1 MESFLNKEWKIYM
14 ETFGTCRCRL
24 AARNWGAPSSG
35 RRFHN
40 FPFGL
45 SSFTK
50 PEVAYEN
57 DVGNSFD
64 GTMADKWTLLLVT
77 F

>member
-1 MESFLNKEWKIYM
+1 MEVLVNLRQLS
-14 ETFGTCRCRL
+14 
-24 AARNWGAPSSG
+24 AAQPRNWGAPSSG